1 MKLHPENVLSRICI
15 RQLRGRFS
23 TASPVTG
30 WKRTDVGV
38 GLWESRDARCFDEL
52 QSAAAKRA
60 QSWRDSRFLKG
71 AMEGQDDQNQ
81 DLTLFVQN
89 LLKEM
94 QGRFQTMSDSI
105 INRIDDMGARI
116 DDLEKS
122 ISELIQ
128 EAGVEGD
135 AAGSTQAAPAVR
147 PS

>member
-1 MKLHPENVLSRICI
+1 MVSNHI
-15 RQLRGRFS
+15 
-23 TASPVTG
+23 
-30 WKRTDVGV
+30 
-38 GLWESRDARCFDEL
+38 
-52 QSAAAKRA
+52 
-60 QSWRDSRFLKG
+60 

-128 EAGVEGD
+128 EAGVEGE
-135 AAGSTQAAPAVR
+135 AAGSTQAAPAR

>member
-1 MKLHPENVLSRICI
+1 
-15 RQLRGRFS
+15 
-23 TASPVTG
+23 
-30 WKRTDVGV
+30 
-38 GLWESRDARCFDEL
+38 
-52 QSAAAKRA
+52 
-60 QSWRDSRFLKG
+60 
-71 AMEGQDDQNQ
+71 MEGQDDQNQ

-105 INRIDDMGARI
+105 VNRIDDMGARI

-135 AAGSTQAAPAVR
+135 ANAASSAPAR
-147 PS
+147 AS

>member
-1 MKLHPENVLSRICI
+1 
-15 RQLRGRFS
+15 
-23 TASPVTG
+23 
-30 WKRTDVGV
+30 
-38 GLWESRDARCFDEL
+38 
-52 QSAAAKRA
+52 
-60 QSWRDSRFLKG
+60 
-71 AMEGQDDQNQ
+71 MEGQDDQNQ

-105 INRIDDMGARI
+105 INRIDDMGSRI

-135 AAGSTQAAPAVR
+135 ATASQAAQAPPPAR